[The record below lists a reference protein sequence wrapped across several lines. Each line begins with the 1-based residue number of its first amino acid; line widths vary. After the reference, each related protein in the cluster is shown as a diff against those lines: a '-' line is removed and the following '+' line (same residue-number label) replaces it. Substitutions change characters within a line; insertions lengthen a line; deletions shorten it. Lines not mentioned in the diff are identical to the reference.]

1 MRVGRIDRR
10 GVRRLR
16 SPSAWRLREDPVPM
30 EPERERYGGRTH
42 LAGSGRTRWTS
53 VLRQMNASSVGRR
66 DIPDGIMYLDDNAK
80 TRAMSVSDARA
91 IRDWHGAGGSQEVA
105 ATVGSADL
113 RRSGTLYPDPPQIH
127 RYLNRVEVRWG
138 ILTSGTQWRL
148 YHKGG
153 RSISDDFL
161 EIDLPAALGVRQPA
175 EDLSWRLP
183 DRPRRRHAVHPF
195 HTPHH
200 RCIKTV
206 HWSVAS
212 SGRQA
217 ALLPRVCARIAFC
230 RCGFM
235 HQTNLLG
242 PEPWQARVTHH
253 AW

>member
-1 MRVGRIDRR
+1 MASSTLTTTQRRVQWAFLTPGHTQLARCWWKP
-10 GVRRLR
+10 R
-16 SPSAWRLREDPVPM
+16 SGSA
-30 EPERERYGGRTH
+30 
-42 LAGSGRTRWTS
+42 RWTGGP
-53 VLRQMNASSVGRR
+53 Q
-66 DIPDGIMYLDDNAK
+66 
-80 TRAMSVSDARA
+80 A
-91 IRDWHGAGGSQEVA
+91 IWHA
-105 ATVGSADL
+105 L
-113 RRSGTLYPDPPQIH
+113 PRSTPDPPQIH

-138 ILTSGTQWRL
+138 ILTNGTQWRL

-195 HTPHH
+195 HLLITDVSRPCAGAWRVRAVKL
-200 RCIKTV
+200 RCC
-206 HWSVAS
+206 
-212 SGRQA
+212 R
-217 ALLPRVCARIAFC
+217 AFAHVSHSAC